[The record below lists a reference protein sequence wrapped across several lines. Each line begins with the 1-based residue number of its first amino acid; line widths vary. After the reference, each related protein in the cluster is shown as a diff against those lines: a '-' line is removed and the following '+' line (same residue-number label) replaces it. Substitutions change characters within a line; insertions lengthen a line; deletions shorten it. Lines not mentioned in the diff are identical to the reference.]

1 MFRSKNYKESTK
13 LFDKQTLYVPE
24 EAFDLHFPL
33 LSFEDILPL

>member
-24 EAFDLHFPL
+24 EAFDLVTKT
-33 LSFEDILPL
+33 SKA